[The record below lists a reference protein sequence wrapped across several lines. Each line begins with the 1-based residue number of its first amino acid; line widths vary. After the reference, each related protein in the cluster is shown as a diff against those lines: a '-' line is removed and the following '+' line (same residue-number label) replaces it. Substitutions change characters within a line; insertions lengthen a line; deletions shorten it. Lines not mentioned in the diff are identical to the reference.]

1 MYHASGWFS
10 TKEGYIVNTV
20 YTYIY
25 LYIYVYIDTVLSEH
39 CIHQTSTSSCHF
51 VVGNSPPVSESFW
64 MSRVASLACFR
75 SILEHLPK
83 FELRELYNHLIILL
97 HWLFLFRR
105 KHGLQK
111 LDLGLKGSMATQQ
124 DDLLHQ
130 HLPSRHLRVL
140 ESCLLKF

>member
-1 MYHASGWFS
+1 MLLYKRGQNCSKMSFINVSCIRMVFYKRGVYS
-10 TKEGYIVNTV
+10 KYCLYI
-20 YTYIY
+20 
-25 LYIYVYIDTVLSEH
+25 YIYVYIDTVLSEH

-83 FELRELYNHLIILL
+83 FELRELYKHLIIPYYTFMLL

-111 LDLGLKGSMATQQ
+111 LDLGLKGSMET
-124 DDLLHQ
+124 
-130 HLPSRHLRVL
+130 P
-140 ESCLLKF
+140 CNI